1 MATVKVPPPGLRLGA
16 LAVTWVSYWLLL
28 ASLLFTG
35 VTTAT
40 PNILL
45 VPTLLP
51 LLLFLP
57 GMVRRQPRSFAYLC
71 FVALLYFTVIVT
83 NLFKPGSPSS
93 DVVALIAV
101 VTLFVAAM
109 LFSRWQ
115 KANATSSQEQPPEST
130 HETK

>member
-1 MATVKVPPPGLRLGA
+1 MATVKIPPPGLRLGA

-57 GMVRRQPRSFAYLC
+57 GMIRRQPRSFAYLC

-83 NLFKPGSPSS
+83 NLFKE
-93 DVVALIAV
+93 A
-101 VTLFVAAM
+101 
-109 LFSRWQ
+109 
-115 KANATSSQEQPPEST
+115 
-130 HETK
+130 